1 MAAKFKISVNK
12 KRLLQE
18 VVISKG
24 MNVVVAQAMQP
35 IVNNAQEKMV
45 EEFNQHPITREIN
58 SGPDAN
64 NSSGTLG
71 GYGNLFS
78 FLGFY
83 YSSDPTAPIYEILK
97 KKISVSSVRNGENG
111 KFIVYLN
118 NAPNKE
124 EIFKA
129 TPFTW
134 LSGRSWVD
142 GIEKGVSGLGR
153 YIYSEANFNSRS
165 ESGIQIKGKAA
176 NGTFKNSSYIS
187 TILNNFRK
195 NLIL

>member
-1 MAAKFKISVNK
+1 
-12 KRLLQE
+12 
-18 VVISKG
+18 
-24 MNVVVAQAMQP
+24 MQP
-35 IVNNAQEKMV
+35 IVDRAQRMMI
-45 EEFNQHPITREIN
+45 EEFTAHPVTREIN
-58 SGPDAN
+58 SGPDAEN
-64 NSSGTLG
+64 ISGTLG

-83 YSSDPTAPIYEILK
+83 YASDPTAPIYDILT
-97 KKISVSSVRNGENG
+97 KKINVSSVRNGENG

-142 GIEKGVSGLGR
+142 GIEKGVSGLGQ
-153 YIYSEANFNSRS
+153 YIYSEANFNTRS
-165 ESGIQIKGKAA
+165 ESGVQIKGKA
-176 NGTFKNSSYIS
+176 GRGGFKNSPYIS
-187 TILNNFRK
+187 AILNNFRK
-195 NLIL
+195 NLIP